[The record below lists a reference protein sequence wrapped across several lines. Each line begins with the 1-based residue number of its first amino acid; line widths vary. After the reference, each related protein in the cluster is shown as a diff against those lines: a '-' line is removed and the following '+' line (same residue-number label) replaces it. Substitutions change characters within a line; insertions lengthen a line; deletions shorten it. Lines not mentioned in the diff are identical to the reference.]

1 MILHTITCTKFQP
14 AFRAHEQFTLHLTR
28 PRRLT
33 MRGIERM
40 IRNGCEEFEADP
52 AISVISIQTAIFCK

>member
-14 AFRAHEQFTLHLTR
+14 AFQAHEQFTLHLMR

-33 MRGIERM
+33 FGGIERM
-40 IRNGCEEFEADP
+40 IRNGCAEFEADP
-52 AISVISIQTAIFCK
+52 KITVISFETATLA